1 MKFNKPH
8 LTLSQQLTL
17 LEERGLIVDDRSKA
31 KHYLEHLNYYRLSGY
46 WFPFKQSPT
55 TNQFRPN
62 TSFEDILNLYQFD
75 RELRLLMI
83 DAIER
88 IEVSVRSKWA
98 YFFCEKYGAH
108 AHLDSNLFKDY
119 QKHQKSISALKKSV
133 SKSKEP
139 FIRHLDDNYDET
151 LPTLWALV
159 EIMTF
164 GQLSHWFGML
174 KHRSDKNAVARTYDM
189 DEKNFVSIL
198 HHLTVVRN
206 KCAHHSRLWNCEF
219 TVIPKLPRDR
229 PAIVALSLNQNE
241 KRKIYNTL
249 VIVIHLL
256 NTISPN
262 HSWKIKLLDL
272 IDEHK
277 IDSSQMGFPNNLET
291 LSIWQR

>member
-1 MKFNKPH
+1 MK
-8 LTLSQQLTL
+8 
-17 LEERGLIVDDRSKA
+17 ERGLIVANHEQA
-31 KHYLEHLNYYRLSGY
+31 KHYLGHLNYYRLSGY

-55 TNQFRPN
+55 VNQFRPN
-62 TSFEDILNLYQFD
+62 ISFEEVLNLYIFD
-75 RELRLLMI
+75 RELRLLVI

-108 AHLDSNLFKDY
+108 AHLDSSLFNNTPR
-119 QKHQKSISALKKSV
+119 HQKSINTLKKSV
-133 SKSKEP
+133 LKSKEP
-139 FIRHLDDNYDET
+139 FIRHLDDNYDEA
-151 LPTLWALV
+151 LPPLWALV

-174 KHRSDKNAVARTYDM
+174 KRRSDKNDVAHAYDM

-229 PAIVALSLNQNE
+229 PAIVAKSLNRDRE
-241 KRKIYNTL
+241 RKIYNTL
-249 VIVIHLL
+249 IIIIHLL
-256 NTISPN
+256 NTISPGHHWKNSLLGLADN
-262 HSWKIKLLDL
+262 HR
-272 IDEHK
+272 IDMSK
-277 IDSSQMGFPNNLET
+277 MGFPGNFKSLP
-291 LSIWQR
+291 IWQR